1 MRTTHPNDE
10 IGALM
15 MLMLPQWIV
24 HRVDPWS
31 PLWPFP
37 VSKEE
42 DPTNSF
48 EFPSALQ
55 RTMDQEVLAR
65 SYSQS
70 KYRQRE
76 PTQLDLA
83 NFMQHSNIEVI
94 CVLEGTDASTG
105 NAVQVSRICLPATFT
120 QQGSP

>member
-31 PLWPFP
+31 PFWPFP
-37 VSKEE
+37 KSAAE

-48 EFPSALQ
+48 EFPCSLQ
-55 RTMDQEVLAR
+55 RTMDQEVSAR
-65 SYSQS
+65 NYTS

-76 PTQLDLA
+76 PTQAELLS
-83 NFMQHSNIEVI
+83 FMRQSNIEVVV
-94 CVLEGTDASTG
+94 VLEGTDASTG
-105 NAVQVSRICLPATFT
+105 NAVQVFLLLGWC
-120 QQGSP
+120 